1 MKRLSVILLS
11 ILVII
16 AAMLIVPHET
26 QAQQTRQIILGG
38 HKFDPPV
45 RTSGSGT
52 VTVELKNDTLRV
64 SGEFSDLTNNFSG
77 AYIMLMMKRGPGNL
91 LYRLKV
97 NLNEDKTSGT
107 FEAKENTFVLSKAQ
121 KELLKNGEL
130 YITIASFDHRRGE
143 IMGMIPPMG

>member
-1 MKRLSVILLS
+1 MKRLSTILLS

-16 AAMLIVPHET
+16 AAMVILPRET
-26 QAQQTRQIILGG
+26 QAQQTKRVILGG

-45 RTSGSGT
+45 PTSGSGA
-52 VTVELKNDTLRV
+52 VTVELNKDTLRV
-64 SGEFSDLTNNFSG
+64 HGEFSDLTTNFSG
-77 AYIMLMMKRGPGNL
+77 AYIMLMMRGQPGNQ

-107 FEAKENTFVLSKAQ
+107 LEAKENTFVLSKAQ

-130 YITIASFDHRRGE
+130 FITIASFDHQRGE
-143 IMGMIPPMG
+143 IMGKIPPMG